1 MTLEAGTSGQKKGAA
16 RCSNL
21 LHSYLWVQSLCK
33 ALQTL
38 ESRTF
43 TQKHLEANMQSR
55 QEVCFRAGCFAVQE
69 SVLRLLTLGTLP
81 NQEAESAGAASP
93 VEQGYFANSCVH
105 SGCQCAAFVL
115 QCIYVIT
122 EVYCSYRTKTA
133 RPERLLARSDSRDP
147 RA

>member
-1 MTLEAGTSGQKKGAA
+1 MLQSRVL
-16 RCSNL
+16 RCSGVGVEAVDL
-21 LHSYLWVQSLCK
+21 GHLAQS
-33 ALQTL
+33 
-38 ESRTF
+38 
-43 TQKHLEANMQSR
+43 
-55 QEVCFRAGCFAVQE
+55 GGP
-69 SVLRLLTLGTLP
+69 LRRG
-81 NQEAESAGAASP
+81 ASP

-115 QCIYVIT
+115 QCIYVVT